1 MPCCVFRAIWVHTA
15 LRVPLTTPEPLPNRG
30 QTDFGLTEDS
40 SFPGPLSAHPSNP
53 RPFHEAD
60 PWGEKCHTYLRAQGF
75 AAVSDPL
82 PGRWAAQRQWT
93 VAELGIGTGCS
104 LACLLAAFG
113 RHATPHQRLHY
124 VGFERDPSMLDWW
137 RDPALRSGIP
147 APERTALEMILARPL
162 RSTQGVNRW
171 RLLDGRAAIT
181 LVLGDATVWLPQLSF
196 EADAWFLD
204 AYEPALET
212 RLWSAEVLAHIARLT
227 RPGGTAST
235 FSAAAAVRSGL
246 HEAGF
251 DVTRVAGFKT
261 KRHMTAATRRDHRP
275 DPTLA
280 PWFAP
285 PLPTPPQRVT
295 ILGAGLAGAWCARAF
310 AERGAQLTV
319 VEPAPEAPRASDVP
333 LAAAAQPD
341 GSWQSEQVRVHD
353 AAWHLLAD
361 RFIDLGVPHRLMPI
375 TTPNGLTT
383 RKALVA
389 SPRELIQALLDH
401 PLIRVIDRAP
411 HEACVVHATA
421 FSTSALD
428 GTVCSRAQPTPNGG
442 SIGQILLGNAL
453 ETAIMHEGYALPNA
467 DGVQA
472 WIGATN
478 HPGVW
483 AASALKDTS
492 HPMNGQ
498 LETASL
504 KAIADR
510 LVRASHPL
518 IASWSGTRAASLDH
532 LPMVGPI
539 ADDEAFTVAYRAIK
553 HGPMAQAWPPCPY
566 TPGQWCSIG
575 HGSHGML
582 TTPLA
587 AELIADLAYGT
598 PRSITDELLPFLFPQ
613 RFALRALRRERPSP
627 SF

>member
-1 MPCCVFRAIWVHTA
+1 MTR
-15 LRVPLTTPEPLPNRG
+15 
-30 QTDFGLTEDS
+30 DS
-40 SFPGPLSAHPSNP
+40 SSPGPLSTHQSNP

-60 PWGEKCHTYLRAQGF
+60 PCGEKSHTYLRAQGF

-93 VAELGIGTGCS
+93 VAELGTGTGCS

-113 RHATPHQRLHY
+113 RHATSHQRLHY

-137 RDPALRSGIP
+137 RAPTLRSGIP
-147 APERTALEMILARPL
+147 APERTVLEMILARPL

-171 RLLDGRAAIT
+171 RLLDGRATIT
-181 LVLGDATVWLPQLSF
+181 LVLGDATAWLPQLSF

-204 AYEPALET
+204 AYEPAVET
-212 RLWSAEVLAHIARLT
+212 RLWTSEVLAHIARLT

-235 FSAAAAVRSGL
+235 FSAAAVVRSGL

-251 DVTRVAGFKT
+251 DVQRVAGFET

-285 PLPTPPQRVT
+285 PLPAPPERAR

-310 AERGAQLTV
+310 AERGAQVTV

-361 RFIDLGVPHRLMPI
+361 RCIDLGVPHRLLPV

-383 RKALVA
+383 RKALIA
-389 SPRELIQALLDH
+389 SPRELIHALLDH
-401 PLIRVIDRAP
+401 PLIQVTDRAS
-411 HEACVVHATA
+411 HEAFAVHATA
-421 FSTSALD
+421 FANPALD
-428 GTVCSRAQPTPNGG
+428 GTVCSRAQPAPSGG
-442 SIGQILLGNAL
+442 SIGQIQLANAL
-453 ETAIMHEGYALPNA
+453 DTAIMHEGYALPCA
-467 DGVQA
+467 DGVHA

-483 AASALKDTS
+483 AASPHDDATHPMRTQPETTSLEAITARLVGPS
-492 HPMNGQ
+492 HP
-498 LETASL
+498 
-504 KAIADR
+504 
-510 LVRASHPL
+510 V

-532 LPMVGPI
+532 LPMVGPV
-539 ADDEAFTVAYRAIK
+539 ADDGAFAVAYRAIK

-587 AELIADLAYGT
+587 AELIADLAFGT
-598 PRSITDELLPFLFPQ
+598 PRCIADELLPFLMPQ
-613 RFALRALRRERPSP
+613 RFALRALRRERQS
-627 SF
+627 SKA

>member
-1 MPCCVFRAIWVHTA
+1 
-15 LRVPLTTPEPLPNRG
+15 
-30 QTDFGLTEDS
+30 
-40 SFPGPLSAHPSNP
+40 
-53 RPFHEAD
+53 
-60 PWGEKCHTYLRAQGF
+60 
-75 AAVSDPL
+75 
-82 PGRWAAQRQWT
+82 
-93 VAELGIGTGCS
+93 
-104 LACLLAAFG
+104 LLAAFG
-113 RHATPHQRLHY
+113 RHATSHQRLHY

-147 APERTALEMILARPL
+147 APERTALDMILARPL

-171 RLLDGRAAIT
+171 RLLDGRATIT
-181 LVLGDATVWLPQLSF
+181 LVLGDATAWLPQLSF

-204 AYEPALET
+204 AFEPAVET

-235 FSAAAAVRSGL
+235 FSAAAVVRSGL

-251 DVTRVAGFKT
+251 DVQRVAGFET

-285 PLPTPPQRVT
+285 PLPAPPERVA

-310 AERGAQLTV
+310 AERGAQVTV
-319 VEPAPEAPRASDVP
+319 VEPTPAAPRASDVP

-353 AAWHLLAD
+353 AAWQLLAD
-361 RFIDLGVPHRLMPI
+361 RCIDLGLPHRLLPI
-375 TTPNGLTT
+375 TTPNGPTT

-389 SPRELIQALLDH
+389 SPRELILALLDH
-401 PLIRVIDRAP
+401 PLIQVTDRASR
-411 HEACVVHATA
+411 EACIVHATA
-421 FSTSALD
+421 FATPALD
-428 GTVCSRAQPTPNGG
+428 GTVCCRAQPTPNGG
-442 SIGQILLGNAL
+442 SIGRILLENEL
-453 ETAIMHEGYALPNA
+453 DTAIMHEGYVLPCA
-467 DGVQA
+467 VGVHA

-478 HPGVW
+478 HPGVSTE
-483 AASALKDTS
+483 SARDDAT
-492 HPMNGQ
+492 HPTRTR
-498 LETASL
+498 LETAAL
-504 KAIADR
+504 EAITER
-510 LVRASHPL
+510 LIGASRPV

-532 LPMVGPI
+532 LPMVGPV
-539 ADDEAFTVAYRAIK
+539 ADDGAFTVAYRAIK
-553 HGPMAQAWPPCPY
+553 HGPTAQAWPPCPY
-566 TPGQWCSIG
+566 APGQWCSIG

-587 AELIADLAYGT
+587 AELIADLAFGT
-598 PRSITDELLPFLFPQ
+598 PRSITDELLPFLLPQ

-627 SF
+627 KA